1 MENTVW
7 FCVGKTVEKKVEW
20 ISYVFVILVLLCG
33 SHTGCPG
40 IYVLING
47 SFIAWVCGIMGME
60 AYLEEQFW
68 FSC

>member
-40 IYVLING
+40 IDVLINDN
-47 SFIAWVCGIMGME
+47 FIAWVCGIMGME
-60 AYLEEQFW
+60 ACLEEQSW
-68 FSC
+68 FAC